1 MSNDFSNL
9 LRNVEALESIDDFS
23 DEDQPLENLELFL
36 ALISSGK
43 TSWRIRRMKR
53 RRKQK
58 GKQGRRKGQR
68 ATYTRRWITHDCL
81 AWNYSISPP
90 LARTTDYPPG
100 LACSLRF
107 HSIMHPASPTS
118 HLLLLLPPLRSYY
131 YFSARDLAP
140 TTSFLAKPGVDDD
153 DETRRAGNSIVPSLS
168 VAKSGLTRLFL
179 RKIRLRGET
188 LTSLCVARGW
198 KPHSWMK
205 SDFSD
210 DREFASILQ
219 SNSLRFF
226 SSLVFDGR
234 PFMASWTSRNSFEI
248 SNVWFYCEI
257 VIFSSRLGIV
267 KNITIHWKNN
277 KEITIFVLLSLDSN
291 RAG

>member
-205 SDFSD
+205 SDRIFLMIENLHRFS
-210 DREFASILQ
+210 
-219 SNSLRFF
+219 NPTVYGF
-226 SSLVFDGR
+226 SCIWWETVYGE
-234 PFMASWTSRNSFEI
+234 SRNSFEI
-248 SNVWFYCEI
+248 SNVWFYCDI
-257 VIFSSRLGIV
+257 VIFSSRLGNI

>member
-205 SDFSD
+205 SDRIFLMIENLHRFSNPTVYD
-210 DREFASILQ
+210 
-219 SNSLRFF
+219 F
-226 SSLVFDGR
+226 SCIWWETVYGEL
-234 PFMASWTSRNSFEI
+234 
-248 SNVWFYCEI
+248 NVSE
-257 VIFSSRLGIV
+257 
-267 KNITIHWKNN
+267 
-277 KEITIFVLLSLDSN
+277 
-291 RAG
+291 

>member
-81 AWNYSISPP
+81 AWNYIAPPTTPLDSPVRCAFIQLCIQPHPRLISSSSSP
-90 LARTTDYPPG
+90 LSALIIIFPRVT
-100 LACSLRF
+100 SLR
-107 HSIMHPASPTS
+107 
-118 HLLLLLPPLRSYY
+118 R
-131 YFSARDLAP
+131 
-140 TTSFLAKPGVDDD
+140 
-153 DETRRAGNSIVPSLS
+153 
-168 VAKSGLTRLFL
+168 RLFL
-179 RKIRLRGET
+179 RNPASTTTTKQGEPETRSSPPSPSPNLDWRVCFFEKFAWEGKRWPLFVLLVGGSHT
-188 LTSLCVARGW
+188 LEW
-198 KPHSWMK
+198 K
-205 SDFSD
+205 
-210 DREFASILQ
+210 AIG
-219 SNSLRFF
+219 FF
-226 SSLVFDGR
+226 WWSRICIDSPIQQFTVFLVFDGR

>member
-118 HLLLLLPPLRSYY
+118 HLLLLLLPPLRSYY

-198 KPHSWMK
+198 K
-205 SDFSD
+205 FTI
-210 DREFASILQ
+210 F
-219 SNSLRFF
+219 
-226 SSLVFDGR
+226 LVFDGR

>member
-9 LRNVEALESIDDFS
+9 LRNFGISRSFGIDRRS

-81 AWNYSISPP
+81 AWNYIAPPTTPLDSPVRCAFIQLCIQPHPRLIS
-90 LARTTDYPPG
+90 
-100 LACSLRF
+100 SSSF
-107 HSIMHPASPTS
+107 
-118 HLLLLLPPLRSYY
+118 PPLRSYY

-198 KPHSWMK
+198 KPYSWMK
-205 SDFSD
+205 SDRIFLMIENLHRFS
-210 DREFASILQ
+210 
-219 SNSLRFF
+219 NPTVYGF
-226 SSLVFDGR
+226 SCIWWETVYGEL
-234 PFMASWTSRNSFEI
+234 
-248 SNVWFYCEI
+248 NVSE
-257 VIFSSRLGIV
+257 
-267 KNITIHWKNN
+267 
-277 KEITIFVLLSLDSN
+277 
-291 RAG
+291 

>member
-9 LRNVEALESIDDFS
+9 LRNFEALESI

-81 AWNYSISPP
+81 AWNYSISLP

-118 HLLLLLPPLRSYY
+118 HLLLLLPPSPLLLLFFRAWPRSDDV
-131 YFSARDLAP
+131 FSC
-140 TTSFLAKPGVDDD
+140 
-153 DETRRAGNSIVPSLS
+153 ETRRRRRRRNKESRKLDRPLPLRRQIWTDAFVSSKNSPERGNVDL
-168 VAKSGLTRLFL
+168 
-179 RKIRLRGET
+179 
-188 LTSLCVARGW
+188 SLCC
-198 KPHSWMK
+198 SWV
-205 SDFSD
+205 
-210 DREFASILQ
+210 EAILL
-219 SNSLRFF
+219 NEKR
-226 SSLVFDGR
+226 
-234 PFMASWTSRNSFEI
+234 
-248 SNVWFYCEI
+248 
-257 VIFSSRLGIV
+257 
-267 KNITIHWKNN
+267 
-277 KEITIFVLLSLDSN
+277 
-291 RAG
+291 

>member
-1 MSNDFSNL
+1 MLCPMISRISCETSKLWNRSTISATKINRWKIWNYFW
-9 LRNVEALESIDDFS
+9 RWFRVERQAGGSGEWKGG
-23 DEDQPLENLELFL
+23 EN
-36 ALISSGK
+36 
-43 TSWRIRRMKR
+43 
-53 RRKQK
+53 RK
-58 GKQGRRKGQR
+58 GRRKGQR

-234 PFMASWTSRNSFEI
+234 PFMAS
-248 SNVWFYCEI
+248 
-257 VIFSSRLGIV
+257 LGIAL
-267 KNITIHWKNN
+267 KSRTYDFIAKSLY
-277 KEITIFVLLSLDSN
+277 FLLD
-291 RAG
+291 

>member
-118 HLLLLLPPLRSYY
+118 HLLLLLPPSPLLLLFFRAWPRSDDV
-131 YFSARDLAP
+131 FSC
-140 TTSFLAKPGVDDD
+140 
-153 DETRRAGNSIVPSLS
+153 ETRRRRRRRNKESRKLDRPLPLRRQIWTDAFVSSKNSPERGNVDL
-168 VAKSGLTRLFL
+168 
-179 RKIRLRGET
+179 
-188 LTSLCVARGW
+188 SLCC
-198 KPHSWMK
+198 SWMEATLLNEK
-205 SDFSD
+205 
-210 DREFASILQ
+210 
-219 SNSLRFF
+219 RFF
-226 SSLVFDGR
+226 WWSRICIDSPIQQFTIFLVFDGR

>member
-9 LRNVEALESIDDFS
+9 LRNFEALESI

-118 HLLLLLPPLRSYY
+118 HLLLLLPPSPLLLLFFRAWPRSDDV
-131 YFSARDLAP
+131 FSC
-140 TTSFLAKPGVDDD
+140 
-153 DETRRAGNSIVPSLS
+153 ETRRRRRRRNKESRKLDRPLPLRRQIWTDAFVSSKNSPERGNVDL
-168 VAKSGLTRLFL
+168 
-179 RKIRLRGET
+179 
-188 LTSLCVARGW
+188 SLCC
-198 KPHSWMK
+198 SWMEATLLNEK
-205 SDFSD
+205 
-210 DREFASILQ
+210 
-219 SNSLRFF
+219 RFF
-226 SSLVFDGR
+226 WWSRICIDSPIQQFTVFLVFDGR

-248 SNVWFYCEI
+248 SNVWFYCDI
-257 VIFSSRLGIV
+257 VIFSSRLGNI

-277 KEITIFVLLSLDSN
+277 KEITIFVLLSHDSN